1 MRSSISIPSVFEHN
15 NSNLSMVSQDLIN
28 GLRLYIDDV
37 PYVVGKLALSEG
49 LSPHRTVNAAPTE
62 IDYQILFQAALL
74 AASHKNNRPL
84 TVTTGFPFSTYQV
97 NKSVTLDLLQK
108 THKINFD
115 MSPFSSKGRTEMRV
129 EVTNVDILPEMLGN
143 IIALRQG
150 DKKATGNFFVIS
162 LGYGTCEAALST
174 ENGIVQRTAVSI
186 NGLQYAVKLFMNEL
200 SRQYSLGLRNEKQME
215 QAFMNDFIVLNRQKI
230 DILDIRR
237 NVLNMYYRDVISPE
251 LRRIF
256 TDADF
261 AKADKMFITG
271 GGALYMELVE
281 NFFKEFED
289 VIHVEVVDNP
299 LTLTS
304 VGYCIHSAQM
314 NGGDESSAVG
324 IDIGNSSTV
333 ITQYVDTPENQAPNF
348 KFK

>member
-1 MRSSISIPSVFEHN
+1 MRNSISIPSVFEHN

-37 PYVVGKLALSEG
+37 PYVVGNLALSEG

-74 AASHKNNRPL
+74 LASYKNNRPL
-84 TVTTGFPFSTYQV
+84 FVTTGFPFSTYQV
-97 NKSVTLDLLQK
+97 NKSVALDLLQK
-108 THKINFD
+108 THKIDFD
-115 MSPFSSKGRTEMRV
+115 MSPFSSKGRTEM
-129 EVTNVDILPEMLGN
+129 NVDVVSVEILPEMMGN
-143 IIALRQG
+143 IIALRKG
-150 DKKATGNFFVIS
+150 EAKAKGNFFVIS
-162 LGYGTCEAALST
+162 LGYGTCEAVLST

-186 NGLQYAVKLFMNEL
+186 NGLQYAIDLFIKDL
-200 SRQYSLGLRNEKQME
+200 GRQYSLGLKNEKQIE
-215 QAFMNDFIVLNRQKI
+215 QAFMSNFIVLNRSKI

-237 NVLNMYYRDVISPE
+237 TVLNMYYKDVISPN

-261 AKADKMFITG
+261 AKAEKMYITG

-281 NFFKEFED
+281 NFYKEFED
-289 VIHVEVVDNP
+289 ILSVEVVSNP

-304 VGYCIHSAQM
+304 TGYCIHSVLA
-314 NGGDESSAVG
+314 NGGDTDSAVG

-333 ITQYVDTPENQAPNF
+333 ISQYDDANPGAVDL
-348 KFK
+348 KFR